1 MKKLY
6 FLFFLTILLI
16 GQIKAQNLRVITYN
30 IRYATASDG
39 VNEWKLRK
47 AKVADLLNKQRPD
60 IICIQEALHSQMLDL
75 QKSLSA
81 YFYVGVGRDDG
92 KQKGE
97 FSAIF
102 FLKANFELENSGTFW
117 LSSTPDS
124 IGSIGWDAVLPRI
137 CTYAKVKMHANQK
150 SIYVFN
156 THLDH
161 KGEIAKTESA
171 NLILRKINELA
182 KGFPVLLAGDFNS
195 EPNSQAYQSIIQN
208 PDPILADYFKA
219 IESQENCTFKGFE
232 TKSTVC
238 KRIDYIFGDSNFRLE
253 KFEIFT
259 DNNGTYYPSDHLP
272 VCVDLILP

>member
-6 FLFFLTILLI
+6 FLFFLSILLI
-16 GQIKAQNLRVITYN
+16 GKIKAQNLRVITYN

-39 VNEWKLRK
+39 VNEWKMRK
-47 AKVADLLNKQRPD
+47 GKVADLLNKQRPD

-75 QKSLSA
+75 QNSLSA

-124 IGSIGWDAVLPRI
+124 IGSIGWDAALPRI

-161 KGEIAKTESA
+161 KGEIARTESTI
-171 NLILRKINELA
+171 LILRKINELA

-208 PDPILADYFKA
+208 PEPILADFFTA
-219 IESQENCTFKGFE
+219 NQSQETCTFKGFE
-232 TKSTVC
+232 TKSTLC
-238 KRIDYIFGDSNFRLE
+238 KRIDYIFGDSNFKLE
-253 KFEIFT
+253 KSEIIT
-259 DNNGTYYPSDHLP
+259 ENNGTFYPSDHLP
-272 VCVDLILP
+272 VCVDLMMP